1 MAQHVGQLIRHAR
14 QARGISL
21 RSLAAQIGIHFSHLS
36 KVENGLDQIGRD
48 ALLRVAELLQL
59 DPDLLLGEAGHQT
72 RPFRVLGDVAAGIP
86 IEATENVETFDLAR
100 HYDPQQHFL
109 LRVKGDSMI
118 LDGIH
123 DQDLAIIRHAQ
134 TASKGDT
141 VVAIV
146 DDQEATLKRY
156 RRVGSTIVLI
166 PANDHMQ
173 EMVFPSSRVRICGI
187 LTGLIRTGLR

>member
-1 MAQHVGQLIRHAR
+1 MAQHVGQLIRQAR
-14 QARGISL
+14 QVRGISL
-21 RSLAAQIGIHFSHLS
+21 RGLAAQIGIHFSHLS
-36 KVENGLDQIGRD
+36 KVENGQDQIGRD
-48 ALLRVAELLQL
+48 ALLRLAELLQL

-86 IEATENVETFDLAR
+86 IEATESVETFDLAR

-123 DQDLAIIRHAQ
+123 DQDLAIIRHTQ
-134 TASKGDT
+134 TASNGDT

-166 PANDHMQ
+166 PANEHMQ